1 MYYIVYKYIYIFTP
15 VGEIA
20 KSSLPSAQYI
30 EYLFIFNITESL
42 DDILYCFLH
51 FQLAKHKQNHVFQE
65 TITVHIKY

>member
-1 MYYIVYKYIYIFTP
+1 MYYILYKYIYIPP

-20 KSSLPSAQYI
+20 KSSLPSAKYI

-51 FQLAKHKQNHVFQE
+51 FQLAKHIQNHVFQE
-65 TITVHIKY
+65 IITVHINY